1 MGIGRFAFTPLMPLM
16 IRDGHLDVSTGG
28 WIAAA
33 NYAGYLV
40 GALTASRFRWNA
52 RRLAALALASTAA
65 ATAAMAVNGSPWY
78 WAALRFIAG
87 VASAWAFVATAVW
100 CLGALAV
107 QRKPQLAG
115 AVYSGVGVGIALAGL
130 FCLFAASVG
139 QTSADM
145 WIELGLIAVALIVP
159 VCFALARE
167 QSNSGAPQA
176 GPVTAARVQVS
187 GTAPLVIC
195 YGALGFGYILPATF
209 LPVMA
214 RAFVEDP
221 RVFGLAWPLFGVT
234 AALST
239 FVAARAMKRYSRLRV
254 WAFSN
259 LSMGTGV
266 LLPSVWLNGWTIA
279 LSALGV
285 GGTFMVITLAG
296 VQEMR
301 VRASGGDPT
310 ALVARM
316 TAAFAIGQ
324 ILGPVA
330 SSVLMYAPSLANAAL
345 NIALQLAA
353 VSVFLAAAWLLLLDK
368 RPALHPQE
376 IVNVR

>member
-1 MGIGRFAFTPLMPLM
+1 
-16 IRDGHLDVSTGG
+16 
-28 WIAAA
+28 
-33 NYAGYLV
+33 
-40 GALTASRFRWNA
+40 
-52 RRLAALALASTAA
+52 
-65 ATAAMAVNGSPWY
+65 
-78 WAALRFIAG
+78 
-87 VASAWAFVATAVW
+87 
-100 CLGALAV
+100 
-107 QRKPQLAG
+107 
-115 AVYSGVGVGIALAGL
+115 
-130 FCLFAASVG
+130 
-139 QTSADM
+139 
-145 WIELGLIAVALIVP
+145 
-159 VCFALARE
+159 
-167 QSNSGAPQA
+167 
-176 GPVTAARVQVS
+176 
-187 GTAPLVIC
+187 
-195 YGALGFGYILPATF
+195 
-209 LPVMA
+209 
-214 RAFVEDP
+214 
-221 RVFGLAWPLFGVT
+221 
-234 AALST
+234 
-239 FVAARAMKRYSRLRV
+239 MKRYSRLRV